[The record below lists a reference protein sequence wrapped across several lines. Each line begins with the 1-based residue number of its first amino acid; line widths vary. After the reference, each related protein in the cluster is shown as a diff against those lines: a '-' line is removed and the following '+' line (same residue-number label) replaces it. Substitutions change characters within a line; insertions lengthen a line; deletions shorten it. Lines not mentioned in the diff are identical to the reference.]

1 MLQIFSYIGL
11 LAGLLAL
18 TVIIVWQGVG
28 DVFSVLFESGWILMT
43 LPLVWIPGFILAV
56 FSWQLLFPV
65 NRTPPFRELLMGLW
79 LGRAVNNILPVAS
92 IGGEIAKARLLILWG
107 RNGIDASASAMVDK
121 TVQALALIPW
131 AMIGTGL
138 LLYLSIDNEL
148 AVKIIL
154 GTIVLSISILA
165 FIFFQRA
172 GMFGFTAGLIGKF
185 NSSASWEKVT
195 MNAHDVDDR
204 VKALYRNKRRF
215 LLSISWRTASL
226 ILQTGE
232 VWLGCYLLGHPIS
245 LMEAVMLKSLTSII
259 TDIAFIIP
267 NGYGVQ
273 EGGYLLFGA
282 MLNLS
287 ADFSLA
293 LSLATRIRELTIDVP
308 GVFYWHHIEAKYL
321 IKKSRTSV
329 KSHIGE

>member
-1 MLQIFSYIGL
+1 MLQVFSYIGL
-11 LAGLLAL
+11 LAGLLTL
-18 TVIIVWQGVG
+18 TVLIVWQGVG

-43 LPLVWIPGFILAV
+43 LPLIWIPGFVLAV
-56 FSWQLLFPV
+56 FSWRLLFPV

-92 IGGEIAKARLLILWG
+92 IGGEIAKARLLILRG

-138 LLYLSIDNEL
+138 LLYLSMDNEL
-148 AVKIIL
+148 AIKIIF
-154 GTIVLSISILA
+154 GTLVLSISILA
-165 FIFFQRA
+165 FIFFQKA
-172 GMFGFTAGLIGKF
+172 GMFGFAAGLIGKF
-185 NSSASWEKVT
+185 NSSAGWGKVT
-195 MNAHDVDDR
+195 MNAHDVDDHI
-204 VKALYRNKRRF
+204 KALYRNKRRL
-215 LLSISWRTASL
+215 LLSISWRTAGL

-259 TDIAFIIP
+259 TDIAFIVP

-282 MLNLS
+282 MLGLS

-293 LSLATRIRELTIDVP
+293 LSLATRIREVTIDVP

-321 IKKSRTSV
+321 IKKSRTRPV
-329 KSHIGE
+329 KR